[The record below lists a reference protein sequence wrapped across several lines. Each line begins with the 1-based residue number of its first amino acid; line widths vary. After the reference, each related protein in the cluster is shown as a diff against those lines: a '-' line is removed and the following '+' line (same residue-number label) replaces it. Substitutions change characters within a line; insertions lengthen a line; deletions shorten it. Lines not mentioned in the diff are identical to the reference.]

1 MIKIVNVKKTY
12 PKGIVAL
19 EDINLSIGANEFVS
33 IVGSSGAGKS
43 SLIRLLIA
51 EERPTEGKI
60 FVNDRDISHL
70 SHKQIPFYRRK
81 IGVIFQDFKL
91 LDQKSVGENV
101 AFAMEASGMKSHDIK
116 KSVPKI
122 LKMVGLLDKQDAF
135 PRQLSG
141 GEIQRVAIARAL
153 VHQPKLLIA
162 DEPTGNLDPVNA
174 WEIIQLLLKI
184 NQFGTTVILATHNKE
199 IVDALQKRVITLRG
213 GAIVKDQKVGKYTL
227 KK

>member
-1 MIKIVNVKKTY
+1 MITLVNVKKVY
-12 PKGIVAL
+12 PKNHVAL
-19 EDINLSIGANEFVS
+19 EDVNLTVGANEFVS

-43 SLIRLLIA
+43 SLIKLLIA
-51 EERPTEGKI
+51 DERPTEGKI
-60 FVNDRDISHL
+60 FINDRDISHL
-70 SHKQIPFYRRK
+70 SSKQVPYFRRK
-81 IGVIFQDFKL
+81 IGVVFQDFKL
-91 LDQKSVGENV
+91 LDNKTVEENV
-101 AFAMEASGMKSHDIK
+101 AFAMEASGMKTSEIK

-122 LKMVGLLDKQDAF
+122 LKMVGLLEKARNF

-141 GEIQRVAIARAL
+141 GEIQRTAIARAL

-162 DEPTGNLDPVNA
+162 DEPTGNLDPINA

-199 IVDALQKRVITLRG
+199 IVDALRKRVITLEEG
-213 GAIVKDQKVGKYTL
+213 HIVKDQKVGKYTL

>member
-1 MIKIVNVKKTY
+1 MIKLVNVKKVY
-12 PKGIVAL
+12 PKNIVAL
-19 EDINLSIGANEFVS
+19 EDVSLAIGANEFVS

-51 EERPTEGKI
+51 EDRPSEGKI
-60 FVNDRDISHL
+60 FINDRDISHL
-70 SHKQIPFYRRK
+70 SHKQVPYFRRK
-81 IGVIFQDFKL
+81 IGVVFQDFKL
-91 LDQKSVGENV
+91 LENKTVEENV
-101 AFAMEASGMKSHDIK
+101 AFAMEVAGLRTRDIK

-122 LKMVGLLDKQDAF
+122 LKMVGLLEKAKNF

-141 GEIQRVAIARAL
+141 GEIQRTAIARAL

-199 IVDALQKRVITLRG
+199 IVDALQKRVVTLEKG
-213 GAIVKDQKVGKYTL
+213 TVVKDQKVGKYSL
-227 KK
+227 KQ